1 MLGSGRRYAD
11 YLPREFFEEYTADAF
26 DTGYLPGY
34 LLAGRGYLS
43 GLLSFLSLGPVL
55 TSKHP
60 RTWTTANFHIILGG
74 PSYPVVG
81 LPPVD
86 RSYAGFRV
94 YVYWA
99 SNIKKASEVEWAW

>member
-26 DTGYLPGY
+26 DTGYIPDY
-34 LLAGRGYLS
+34 LLKGRGYIA
-43 GLLSFLSLGPVL
+43 GPRPFLSLGQILSP
-55 TSKHP
+55 THH

-99 SNIKKASEVEWAW
+99 SNIKKASEVE